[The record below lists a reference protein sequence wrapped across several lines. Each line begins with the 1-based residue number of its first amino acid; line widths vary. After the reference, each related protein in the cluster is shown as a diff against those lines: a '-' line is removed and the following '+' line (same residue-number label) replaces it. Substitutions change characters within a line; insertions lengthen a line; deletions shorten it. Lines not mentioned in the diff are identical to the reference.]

1 MTTPLDTHMWDA
13 DPDAHRLWPITDSL
27 ATNDFPAAVE
37 TICAGHTHETE
48 PAASWEGAA
57 AATRTLR
64 VDLFGLGVG
73 VHVLRLTVPGGN
85 DVYLGSVRL
94 D

>member
-1 MTTPLDTHMWDA
+1 MTLLADTLYAD
-13 DPDAHRLWPITDSL
+13 DPDVHADWSITDSL
-27 ATNDFPAAVE
+27 STNDFPAAVE
-37 TICAGHTHETE
+37 TICAGHTHDTE

-64 VDLFGLGVG
+64 VDLYGLGVG